1 MVFDVTYIWI
11 YPRIFIHPRDRARA
25 RESGIV
31 SPNMLPHTL
40 DSAMNTPNQRIRARE
55 EFCGMLHT
63 FYTL

>member
-31 SPNMLPHTL
+31 SPNMSLHTL
-40 DSAMNTPNQRIRARE
+40 DSAMNTPNQRIRA
-55 EFCGMLHT
+55 CAIIT
-63 FYTL
+63 